1 VRLEIPRP
9 AVLVR
14 KVPVREVALRKV
26 TVWHVVESSF
36 VWGAVPMMARS
47 PV

>member
-14 KVPVREVALRKV
+14 EVPVQQVAPRKV
-26 TVWHVVESSF
+26 TVWHVVELSF

-47 PV
+47 LV